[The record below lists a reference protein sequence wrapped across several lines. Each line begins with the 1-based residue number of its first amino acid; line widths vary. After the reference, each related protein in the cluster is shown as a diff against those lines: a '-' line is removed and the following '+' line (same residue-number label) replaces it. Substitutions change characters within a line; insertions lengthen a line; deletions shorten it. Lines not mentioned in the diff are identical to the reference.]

1 MFLSVGTVVCGKR
14 TLLPSRHHSGPLRF
28 PPSQLASRQPQ
39 PPLDLLGHFLTAA
52 GEAAYSRYTCA
63 AGGAVETQYDIKR
76 HIRGRNHACTPV
88 ITKRT
93 LSAQSMLCNL
103 LCETAMKARLSPGR
117 SAMLKRN
124 RTTATRTK
132 RRLTVRP

>member
-63 AGGAVETQYDIKR
+63 AGG
-76 HIRGRNHACTPV
+76 RGRDSTWHQKAYSGPKSCMYACNYEED
-88 ITKRT
+88 TKR
-93 LSAQSMLCNL
+93 AVH
-103 LCETAMKARLSPGR
+103 A
-117 SAMLKRN
+117 
-124 RTTATRTK
+124 
-132 RRLTVRP
+132 V